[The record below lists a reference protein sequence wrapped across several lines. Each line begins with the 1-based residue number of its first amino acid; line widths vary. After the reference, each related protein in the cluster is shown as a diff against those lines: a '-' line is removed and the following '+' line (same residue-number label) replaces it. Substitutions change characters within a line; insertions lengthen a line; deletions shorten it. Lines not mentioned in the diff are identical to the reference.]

1 MLSATAALD
10 QAVAIEHRMD
20 RAFGGDLD
28 TGESPDQALSDLTGA
43 PGGVL
48 ALNVEDIVF
57 HLKGKLMGIATG
69 TSAPVGQPLPAF
81 LVAIEDLVASLAR
94 NPELSAEFCHGLAV

>member
-1 MLSATAALD
+1 
-10 QAVAIEHRMD
+10 MD
-20 RAFGGDLD
+20 GAFGGDLD
-28 TGESPDQALSDLTGA
+28 TGESPDQALPDFTGA

-48 ALNVEDIVF
+48 TLNVEDIVL

-69 TSAPVGQPLPAF
+69 TSAPIRQPLNPAF

-94 NPELSAEFCHGLAV
+94 NPELSAGFCHGLAV